1 MKKKVTKIILTTL
14 IVFHWFQSLVFAQDL
29 GNYKF
34 PNPSKYNSLEE
45 IINAAAGLIR
55 PVFILTFG
63 GLILYGAWLWL
74 TSQGDDGKIK
84 SARNVMVAAIIGF
97 VLAVFATTIVNFL
110 LGLLGVQGL
119 NLGATG

>member
-1 MKKKVTKIILTTL
+1 MKKKSIQIMLL
-14 IVFHWFQSLVFAQDL
+14 VFSFFPWLQSFVFAQNV
-29 GNYKF
+29 GNYSL

-45 IINAAAGLIR
+45 IINAVAGLIR